1 SIYVAAPLAI
11 LLGVNRSLLMPVARE
26 AVDSRP

>member
-1 SIYVAAPLAI
+1 MDSPLAI
-11 LLGVNRSLLMPVARE
+11 LLGVNRSLLMPVTRD